1 MRSGS
6 GSSFGHRNDT
16 RENPPAAG
24 GGTWLRCG
32 VRAIPVPVNFL
43 GLRLQLQSQLGTFL
57 PPDEALAESWRW
69 FEDGLGRNRTWLMA
83 HGEEAAS
90 QEDEQQ
96 LGTWLGRRRTGEPW
110 AYILGWT
117 LWRGRRFEVTRDTL
131 IPRPETEL
139 VLEAALDVGRRLGV
153 FHACDVGT
161 GSGILGV
168 TLALE
173 TDWKVVASDI
183 SRKALKVARRN
194 ADNLGARLMFFEGS
208 LLGPLHDPVGLV
220 VSNPPYVDPDDRPS
234 LQRELAW
241 EPEGALFAT
250 DHGLAVATALLREAR
265 VRSAPGVVLEIGAG
279 QGQELNSRANAMGW
293 RNLMIHKDFA
303 GHDRVLVALA

>member
-1 MRSGS
+1 MATYSALRQQL
-6 GSSFGHRNDT
+6 
-16 RENPPAAG
+16 AG
-24 GGTWLRCG
+24 ELAR
-32 VRAIPVPVNFL
+32 
-43 GLRLQLQSQLGTFL
+43 FL
-57 PPDEALAESWRW
+57 PLEEAQAESWLW
-69 FEDGLGRNRTWLMA
+69 FEDGLGRDRTWWLA
-83 HGEEAAS
+83 HGEETASPEEAA
-90 QEDEQQ
+90 QVDA
-96 LGTWLGRRRTGEPW
+96 WLERRRVGEPW
-110 AYILGWT
+110 AYILGWA

-139 VLEAALDVGRRLGV
+139 ALEAALEVGRRLKI

-161 GSGILGV
+161 GSGILGI

-194 ADNLGARLMFFEGS
+194 AQNHGARLDFCEGS
-208 LLGPLHDPVGLV
+208 LLGPIPDPVGLV
-220 VSNPPYVDPDDRPS
+220 VSNPPYVDPDDRPG

-241 EPEGALFAT
+241 EPESALFAA
-250 DHGLAVATALLREAR
+250 DRGLAVATALLRESR

-279 QGQELNSRANAMGW
+279 QGGELRARAIGIGW
-293 RNLMIHKDFA
+293 RNLLIHKDFS